1 MATLKTLLGNFA
13 QFIGEKDK
21 ELKQELAG
29 SINTAKTEAISTAA
43 TAADAKINTAKGE
56 IQSQIQSAVSAL
68 KTELIGGASEELDTF
83 KELAEELA
91 KLKANGSSVPE
102 SLVTKIAEIKGT
114 ADGVKSDI
122 DSITLQELKNSY
134 TAALS

>member
-1 MATLKTLLGNFA
+1 MSLKSLLSQFA

-21 ELKQELAG
+21 ELKQELSG
-29 SINTAKTEAISTAA
+29 SINTAKTEAINTAA

-102 SLVTKIAEIKGT
+102 SLVTKITEIKGT
-114 ADGVKSDI
+114 ADGIKSDI

>member
-1 MATLKTLLGNFA
+1 MSLKSLLSQFA

-21 ELKQELAG
+21 ELKQELSG
-29 SINTAKTEAISTAA
+29 SINTAKTEAINTAA

-102 SLVTKIAEIKGT
+102 SLVTKITEIKGT

>member
-1 MATLKTLLGNFA
+1 MSLKSLLGQFA

-21 ELKQELAG
+21 ELKQELSG
-29 SINTAKTEAISTAA
+29 SINTAKTEAINTAA

-83 KELAEELA
+83 KELAEELT

-102 SLVTKIAEIKGT
+102 SLVTKITEIKGT
-114 ADGVKSDI
+114 ADGIKSDI
-122 DSITLQELKNSY
+122 DSITLQELKSSY